1 MSITNKF
8 IRFENKKDY
17 TSLKGDILNDS
28 IVFIKDSKEIIT
40 HGKSYKAFDYGVL
53 DSESDPVQYEVG
65 DIIYNANGR
74 LNKVHPDNW
83 VESLG
88 YPLGVVV
95 IPNNFLPDGRARMM
109 SLQLMSINVKNKSHE
124 MDYPYII
131 TNQGLKQSGFVY
143 ACWSS
148 TIPMIFNPYNEDGSY
163 NNKYAQYNVDYP
175 SCLTDFDG
183 YRNTFELE
191 YTTVSHSSYYVPA
204 IGELG
209 IAMFSINEI
218 KTALRKLNCSLSD
231 SNLISST
238 PGDSPSEYWFVDF
251 GVECQSSI
259 AIGCTNF
266 GGEYDTYLFALL

>member
-40 HGKSYKAFDYGVL
+40 HGKSYKAFSHGVL
-53 DSESDPVQYEVG
+53 DSESGPVQYEVG

-109 SLQLMSINVKNKSHE
+109 SLQKMSINMKNKSHE
-124 MDYPYII
+124 IDYPYII
-131 TNQGLKQSGFVY
+131 TSQGLKQYGFVS
-143 ACWSS
+143 ACSS
-148 TIPMIFNPYNEDGSY
+148 QPMIFNPYNEDGSY

-191 YTTVSHSSYYVPA
+191 YATTSHSVYYVPA

-218 KTALRKLNCSLSD
+218 KTTLRKLNMSFD
-231 SNLISST
+231 NNDLISST

-259 AIGCTNF
+259 MIGCSNF
-266 GGEYDTYLFALL
+266 GSEHKTYLFGLL